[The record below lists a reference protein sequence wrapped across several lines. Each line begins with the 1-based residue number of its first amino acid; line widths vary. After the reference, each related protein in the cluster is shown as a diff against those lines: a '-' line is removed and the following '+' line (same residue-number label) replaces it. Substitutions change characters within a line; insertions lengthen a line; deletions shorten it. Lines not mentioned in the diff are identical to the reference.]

1 MTLMPED
8 RKKQQEAMKS
18 VSLNSLVAV
27 PPCDPG
33 ILARLSFSDRGVV
46 LGLRMVD
53 SMTAYLAKPLARQTT
68 HLTGAEGF
76 KPPTLV

>member
-8 RKKQQEAMKS
+8 RKTQQEAMKS
-18 VSLNSLVAV
+18 VSLNSLVAR
-27 PPCDPG
+27 PPVG
-33 ILARLSFSDRGVV
+33 SRNLGEVEFSDRGVV

-76 KPPTLV
+76 KLPTLV